1 MNDRQ
6 QQLRLIEALLFA
18 SAEPLDEQDLRDHLP
33 EGADLLGLIREL
45 GELYANRGVHLVE
58 VGKRWAFRTAP
69 DLAAYL
75 RTEKAVARK
84 LNRPAIETLAIV
96 AYHQPVTR
104 PEIEEIRGVS
114 LSPGTLDVLVEAGW
128 VKPGRRKN
136 TPGRPLTWVTT
147 DAFLD
152 HFGLASVKDLP
163 GIEELR
169 AAGLLDKRPAIAAYG
184 AALGEDQLA
193 EQEDARETEL
203 EEAEAAEE
211 LALDP
216 LEDLEDLIERER
228 VGGDP
233 AEESVPEA
241 GPATDEDA
249 PKKGAHAADEAPAFE
264 DSGEKPA

>member
-1 MNDRQ
+1 MSDRQ

-18 SAEPLDEQDLRDHLP
+18 SAEPMDEATLRDHLP
-33 EGADLLGLIREL
+33 EDADLNGLLQEL
-45 GELYANRGVHLVE
+45 GQLYANRGTHLVQ

-128 VKPGRRKN
+128 VKPGRRKD

-152 HFGLASVKDLP
+152 HFGLSNVKDLP
-163 GIEELR
+163 GIEELK

-184 AALGEDQLA
+184 AAFSEDQLA
-193 EQEDARETEL
+193 EQEAARETEL
-203 EEAEAAEE
+203 EEAEAAAE
-211 LALDP
+211 LDFDP
-216 LEDLEDLIERER
+216 LEDLEDLTKDER
-228 VGGDP
+228 VGEGAAESGKTAPDGDAP
-233 AEESVPEA
+233 PRKQGAGSAEEALPV
-241 GPATDEDA
+241 
-249 PKKGAHAADEAPAFE
+249 GAK
-264 DSGEKPA
+264 GEKSA

>member
-1 MNDRQ
+1 MTDRQ
-6 QQLRLIEALLFA
+6 QQLRMIEALLFA
-18 SAEPLDEQDLRDHLP
+18 SAEPLDEADLRDHLP
-33 EGADLLGLIREL
+33 EGADLPGLIREL
-45 GELYANRGVHLVE
+45 GELYANRGVHLVQ

-69 DLAAYL
+69 DLAAAL
-75 RTEKAVARK
+75 RTEKSVPRK

-96 AYHQPVTR
+96 AYHQPITR

-152 HFGLASVKDLP
+152 HFGLSNVKDLP
-163 GIEELR
+163 GIDELR

-193 EQEDARETEL
+193 EQEDAREAEL
-203 EEAEAAEE
+203 EEAAAAEE
-211 LALDP
+211 LDLDP
-216 LEDLEDLIERER
+216 LEDLEDLVEGERL
-228 VGGDP
+228 G
-233 AEESVPEA
+233 EES
-241 GPATDEDA
+241 PASDDDA
-249 PKKGAHAADEAPAFE
+249 TPPKKGSGAADGPRPLESA
-264 DSGEKPA
+264 SEKNR